1 MFTQIKYLF
10 IEDPKNALISL
21 QCSLLTFEDTV
32 LNFVKQNKAVPY
44 LMCADESE
52 LMLSHVIS
60 YKYLV
65 KKKNIWIQQL
75 RGRRFKCTVKE
86 KLYYYY
92 LIESNLSTYVT
103 PTVAI
108 RVRNLPV
115 LIYVI
120 CIQFFPQACLS
131 AHFF

>member
-1 MFTQIKYLF
+1 MFTQINYLF

-60 YKYLV
+60 YKYL
-65 KKKNIWIQQL
+65 
-75 RGRRFKCTVKE
+75 E
-86 KLYYYY
+86 KRKTFGY
-92 LIESNLSTYVT
+92 SS
-103 PTVAI
+103 
-108 RVRNLPV
+108 
-115 LIYVI
+115 
-120 CIQFFPQACLS
+120 
-131 AHFF
+131 